1 MSEYQQKYMKYKNK
15 YNELK
20 NIKELYN
27 LVGGKTGFNPTD
39 INDIFR
45 YVTENLDD
53 SSKITDP
60 VPYATYP
67 YLPQSTYPLKS
78 KFFVICYGP
87 PASGKSLSRKIACN
101 IIKQHFS
108 DIIPESFKTSNV
120 DELMKTFVDTSVD
133 DIIYNINTKEKV
145 DVSGDRVK
153 TVKDILIENIGKVF
167 KNDIRFAKVTDF
179 EDFEKKLSTKDKLQ
193 LLQNSEISEQFKE
206 QVTLNQKLYFN
217 YKDIADDISLLL
229 GAFAILRKKNVFFEI
244 ASPAVEYMNDLISVL
259 YKWKYNIIF
268 IYPYTTDIDLLCK
281 RSINRGCAEGR
292 VVPRGDIEWKTSSSI
307 VRYYDSII
315 NKGNPNSM
323 INKLE
328 NLYVI
333 RYKADMDLDALKIKA
348 IEDGNFNLTKNNT
361 DIHDLVYKNK
371 DNGITVVK
379 ITDLNGKIS

>member
-108 DIIPESFKTSNV
+108 DVIPESFRSSNV
-120 DELMKTFVDTSVD
+120 DEMMKTFVDTSVD

-145 DVSGDRVK
+145 DITSDRVK
-153 TVKDILIENIGKVF
+153 TVKDILIGNISKVF
-167 KNDIRFAKVTDF
+167 KNDIRFTKVADF
-179 EDFEKKLSTKDKLQ
+179 EDFEKILSTKDKLE

-206 QVTLNQKLYFN
+206 QVTVNQKLYFN

>member
-108 DIIPESFKTSNV
+108 DVIPESFRSSNV
-120 DELMKTFVDTSVD
+120 DEMMKTFVDTSVD

-145 DVSGDRVK
+145 DITSDRVK
-153 TVKDILIENIGKVF
+153 TVKDILIGNISKVF
-167 KNDIRFAKVTDF
+167 KNDIRFTKVADF
-179 EDFEKKLSTKDKLQ
+179 EDFEKILSTKDKLE

-206 QVTLNQKLYFN
+206 QVTVNQKLYFN

-268 IYPYTTDIDLLCK
+268 IYPYTTNIDLLCQ

-292 VVPRGDIEWKTSSSI
+292 VVPRGDIEWKTSGSV